1 VILVTNHAVYV
12 AGTLTVGIDEF
23 AFESDDTLSNYRPLE
38 DKKNELGMP
47 PLVFIRRKYLV
58 SVRVADFYIDSPSS

>member
-12 AGTLTVGIDEF
+12 AGTLTVGIEF